1 MSELGR
7 DLDSFALASR
17 FSGVVRVDEGDD
29 VVFAQAYGLAN
40 RSWDVPNALDT
51 RFATASGTK
60 GFTALTIAS
69 LVEDGVIEV
78 DTRARAVLGGDLEL
92 IGGDVTVEHLL
103 AHRSGIGDYL
113 DEESGLDLRE
123 HLMTVPVHELA
134 TSEQYVRVLDGR
146 PAKFAPGERFSYC
159 NSGYVVL
166 AIIAERVTGVAFHEL
181 VLQRVCRPMGLRDT
195 AFLRSDELPE
205 RTAVGYLDDD
215 GLRTNVFHLPVR
227 GSGDGG
233 IYTTVGDAARFWRAL
248 FEGAVVPTPRVADLV
263 RLRSRTGSTPSGYG
277 LGFWLD
283 PDRGTVLLVGSDAGV
298 SFATQHA
305 PSRQLTATVISNT
318 TDGAWP
324 LMRLL
329 REWLHTERG

>member
-1 MSELGR
+1 VSDLGR
-7 DLDSFALASR
+7 DLNSLALASR

-29 VVFAQAYGLAN
+29 VLFAQGYGLAN
-40 RSWDVPNALDT
+40 RSWDIPNTLDT
-51 RFATASGTK
+51 RFGAASGTK

-69 LVEDGVIEV
+69 LVEEGVLGLA
-78 DTRARAVLGGDLEL
+78 TTARAVLGEDLEL
-92 IGGDVTVEHLL
+92 IGDDVTVEHLL

-113 DEESGLDLRE
+113 DEETDLDLRE
-123 HLMTVPVHELA
+123 YLMPVPVHELA
-134 TSEQYVRVLDGR
+134 TSGQYARVLEGR
-146 PAKFAPGERFSYC
+146 QAKFPAGARFSYC

-166 AIIAERVTGVAFHEL
+166 AIIAERLTDTAFHDL
-181 VLQRVCRPMGLRDT
+181 VVQRVCEPMGLRDT

-205 RTAVGYLDDD
+205 LTAVGYLHDD

-233 IYTTVGDAARFWRAL
+233 IYTTVDDIARFWRSL
-248 FEGAVVPTPRVADLV
+248 FGGSVVPAALVAELV
-263 RLRSRTGSTPSGYG
+263 RLRSRTGTTPSGYG

-305 PSRQLTATVISNT
+305 PGRQLTATVISNT
-318 TDGAWP
+318 TDGALP
-324 LMRLL
+324 LARLL
-329 REWLHTERG
+329 RERFVSGE